1 MGRNRALN
9 TRPGDG
15 RNSDMDSA
23 PEDDR
28 SSPAGPVVQA
38 RLGELIERLAVCD
51 SRIRRHE
58 RGGVHQMRVALRRL
72 RSLLATFRPLFDADV
87 VGPLREEVKW
97 VAGELGAAR
106 DREVVR
112 ERLSRLATGPERRSV
127 AARIDRE
134 LGSAE
139 SAGAERTL
147 ETLDSERYS
156 QLLHDLN
163 SLVADPPWT
172 PDAERSC
179 DDILRLRVR
188 RNWKRLRRR
197 VDRANNEARGDDRRA
212 ALHEVRKAAKRLRY
226 SAEALVPAYGD
237 DASRLV
243 RGAKRVQTDLGELQD
258 SVVCQ
263 KVLYELTTADG
274 IDEHDAFILGGLHA
288 QERLRAEQAEDHF
301 ASSWAKISRKKN
313 RRWLQ

>member
-1 MGRNRALN
+1 MWSVR
-9 TRPGDG
+9 
-15 RNSDMDSA
+15 SA
-23 PEDDR
+23 TR
-28 SSPAGPVVQA
+28 SSGSPVSWALPAIA
-38 RLGELIERLAVCD
+38 RSCASAC
-51 SRIRRHE
+51 
-58 RGGVHQMRVALRRL
+58 
-72 RSLLATFRPLFDADV
+72 AT
-87 VGPLREEVKW
+87 
-97 VAGELGAAR
+97 
-106 DREVVR
+106 
-112 ERLSRLATGPERRSV
+112 LATGPEKRSV
-127 AARIDRE
+127 ADRIERE
-134 LGSAE
+134 LGAAE
-139 SAGAERTL
+139 SAGVERGL
-147 ETLDSERYS
+147 EALDSERYS

-179 DDILRLRVR
+179 DDILRRRVR

-197 VDRANNEARGDDRRA
+197 VDSANNEARGADRRA

-243 RGAKRVQTDLGELQD
+243 RRAKRVQTDLGELQD

-274 IDEHDAFILGGLHA
+274 IDEHDAFILGGMHA

-301 ASSWAKISRKKN
+301 AKSWAKISRKKN
-313 RRWLQ
+313 RRWLK